1 MRVLDL
7 RALCGALVL
16 LLLLVLPHH
25 AVSGEE
31 SEEQRPVGW
40 VSGFTKDG
48 REYWYH
54 PDNPRDVRTKP
65 PLKKKAKSPA
75 AATLAAPLLTSV

>member
-1 MRVLDL
+1 MVMVVCCRMCDKK
-7 RALCGALVL
+7 
-16 LLLLVLPHH
+16 HDKKYEKKKQ
-25 AVSGEE
+25 GEE
-31 SEEQRPVGW
+31 QAARVAGYPAGW
-40 VSGFTKDG
+40 VSVTRRADG
-48 REYWYH
+48 HQVWYH